1 MHALRAFIE
10 RYQHQLSIG
19 SFLVGF
25 AIDTVAL
32 KRIDLLISNALL
44 YSYLAIVIIV
54 MATLHFRAT
63 HPPTKEWR
71 RRAVEWMPFVAQF
84 AFGGMFSGFLI
95 FYSQSGSVVASWPFV
110 ALILALI
117 ISNEFLRKYQSR
129 LTFQSILLFFCLFSF
144 SIYTLPIILGRM
156 GDDVFLYSGVVALIL
171 MALFLGFLSVIG
183 YHRVKESLQPISIGV
198 LAVYGLI
205 MTLYFSNILPPIPL
219 ALKDIGVYHTLARA
233 DGEYVAVEETQ
244 PWYARLTGVT
254 VHAEAGDALFVYS
267 SVFAPTRFAASIIHE
282 WQYFDNTK
290 GQWVTAATIPFPIS
304 GGRDGGYRGYSEK
317 SLLTPGKWRVNVE
330 TARGQLIGRETF
342 TVVPGS
348 PINTTQRILD

>member
-1 MHALRAFIE
+1 
-10 RYQHQLSIG
+10 
-19 SFLVGF
+19 
-25 AIDTVAL
+25 
-32 KRIDLLISNALL
+32 
-44 YSYLAIVIIV
+44 
-54 MATLHFRAT
+54 
-63 HPPTKEWR
+63 
-71 RRAVEWMPFVAQF
+71 
-84 AFGGMFSGFLI
+84 
-95 FYSQSGSVVASWPFV
+95 
-110 ALILALI
+110 
-117 ISNEFLRKYQSR
+117 
-129 LTFQSILLFFCLFSF
+129 
-144 SIYTLPIILGRM
+144 M